1 MTMKKPV
8 TGRPIT
14 RVLEPGLRLAVE
26 AAGSMSELARRLKIK
41 PQAVAAWRDIPAHHI
56 VAVEKATGVDRERL
70 RPDLYRRR

>member
-1 MTMKKPV
+1 
-8 TGRPIT
+8 
-14 RVLEPGLRLAVE
+14 
-26 AAGSMSELARRLKIK
+26 MSELARRLKIK